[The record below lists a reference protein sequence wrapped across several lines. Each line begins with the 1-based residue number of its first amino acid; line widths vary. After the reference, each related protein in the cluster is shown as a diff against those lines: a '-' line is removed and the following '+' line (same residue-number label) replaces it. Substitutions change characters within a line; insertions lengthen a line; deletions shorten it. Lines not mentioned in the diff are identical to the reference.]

1 MIIQCTKKVL
11 DKLGI
16 KDAEKA
22 PNTTSPG
29 NEEMKVMLHS
39 WHVNVLTIDRRKVL
53 LFFKCQ
59 CNCLQTSGKR
69 L

>member
-29 NEEMKVMLHS
+29 NEEMKAMLNWSKITRADEKTDEEINRSLS
-39 WHVNVLTIDRRKVL
+39 WIK
-53 LFFKCQ
+53 
-59 CNCLQTSGKR
+59 
-69 L
+69 